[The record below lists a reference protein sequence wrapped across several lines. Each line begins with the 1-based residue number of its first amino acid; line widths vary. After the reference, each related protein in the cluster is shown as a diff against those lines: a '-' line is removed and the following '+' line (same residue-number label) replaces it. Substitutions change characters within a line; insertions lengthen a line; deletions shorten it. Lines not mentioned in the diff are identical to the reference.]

1 MNFGRKP
8 SPAVP
13 RVRIHRLVA
22 MEFEEVLAWYA
33 GLSPVAADHF
43 ITGFDAA
50 LEKIQRHPATYA
62 PWQRLFRRIRLRRFP
77 YLLIYHAA
85 PRVSSVLALVHER
98 REPGPV
104 LADIVCRQDE
114 WD

>member
-1 MNFGRKP
+1 
-8 SPAVP
+8 
-13 RVRIHRLVA
+13 

-50 LEKIQRHPATYA
+50 LEKIQRHP
-62 PWQRLFRRIRLRRFP
+62 
-77 YLLIYHAA
+77 
-85 PRVSSVLALVHER
+85 
-98 REPGPV
+98 
-104 LADIVCRQDE
+104 VCRQDE